1 MRTPIT
7 TRNAARLNEKLLMPY
22 LIGAPLARGRSSTRR
37 RHARKLRASVQDD
50 HDNPKNVRNPNV
62 GSEGAM
68 LRLGY
73 KASAEQFPPRQLL
86 EFAVHA
92 EAVGFDSVMVSDHFQ
107 PWRHTDGHAPFSFAW
122 LAALGE
128 RTSRA
133 IIGTSVVTPTFR
145 YHPAIVAQAIGTLGA
160 LYPGRVL
167 LGVGTG
173 ESLNEVPATGMNWPP
188 FKERFARLREA
199 IELMRRLAREE
210 RVSFEGEYYRT
221 ERATIYDRPEV
232 PVPIYVAAS
241 GALAARLAGRVGDGF
256 ICTSGKARELYTET
270 LLPAVAEGLAKAGRD
285 AGGIERVIEMKVSFD
300 PDRERALEDT
310 RHWAALALSPEE
322 KTGIEDPVEMEKL
335 ADALPIER
343 AASRWIVSS
352 DPDEHIERL
361 AETIDLGFTHLVFH
375 APGPD
380 QRRFL
385 DLYAE
390 QVLPRL
396 RARYGGA
403 G

>member
-1 MRTPIT
+1 
-7 TRNAARLNEKLLMPY
+7 
-22 LIGAPLARGRSSTRR
+22 
-37 RHARKLRASVQDD
+37 
-50 HDNPKNVRNPNV
+50 
-62 GSEGAM
+62 M

-73 KASAEQFPPRQLL
+73 KASAEQFAPRQLL

-92 EAVGFDSVMVSDHFQ
+92 EAVGFDSIMVSDHFQ
-107 PWRHTDGHAPFSFAW
+107 PWQHSGGHAPFSFAW

-145 YHPAIVAQAIGTLGA
+145 YHPAIVAQAIGTLGV

-173 ESLNEVPATGMNWPP
+173 ESLNEVPATGMEWPP

-199 IELMRRLAREE
+199 IELMRSLAREE
-210 RVSFEGEYYRT
+210 RVTFAGQYYRT
-221 ERATIYDRPEV
+221 ARATIYDRPEE

-241 GALAARLAGRVGDGF
+241 GAVAARLAGRMGDGF

-270 LLPAVAEGLAKAGRD
+270 LLPAVAGGLAKAGR
-285 AGGIERVIEMKVSFD
+285 APGSIECMIEMKVSFD
-300 PDRERALEDT
+300 PDRARALEDT
-310 RHWAALALSPEE
+310 RHWAALAFSVEE
-322 KTGIEDPVEMEKL
+322 KTGVEDPIELERL
-335 ADALPIER
+335 ADALPLER

-352 DPDEHIERL
+352 DPDEHVERL
-361 AETIDLGFTHLVFH
+361 AETIELGFTHLVFH

-385 DLYAE
+385 DLYAD

-396 RARYGGA
+396 RARYA
-403 G
+403 